1 MQASIVSVGTEL
13 LFGQT
18 INTNAAFLSDRLN
31 RIGVDVMY
39 HFTVGDNPKR
49 LEDILAEALSKTDLV
64 ITTGGLGPTQDDLT
78 KETVCLVMGDEMVL
92 DEPALAAIQQFFL
105 KVNRPMTDNNVKQ
118 AYVPKGAVVLHNT
131 MGTAPGF
138 LLTKNN
144 KTVACLPG
152 PPREMSAMFD
162 LSLSPLIEKM
172 TGSSIFYRMVR
183 TYGIGESALE
193 TALLDLIDTQTDP
206 TIATYAMEGECY
218 LRITSK
224 RDSRQEAETQV
235 NRMID
240 QILARVG
247 NYVYSVDGENLIEVV
262 AANLMKHQLSISCA
276 ESCTGGLFAA
286 TLTRIPGISAVF
298 DRGFVTYSNLAKIKE
313 LGVNQTTLD
322 NHGAVSQET
331 ADEMAQGVYR
341 ATGSNLC
348 IAVTGI
354 AGPDGGTDEKPVGL
368 VYFTLLFT
376 GKEGEQR
383 MYQEQKYIQ
392 RNHREKNREL
402 TVLAM
407 LHKIHQVLMER
418 ERDRTD
424 A

>member
-1 MQASIVSVGTEL
+1 MRATILSVGTEL

-18 INTNAAFLSDRLN
+18 INTNAAFLSERLN
-31 RIGVDVMY
+31 RMGIDVLY
-39 HFTVGDNPKR
+39 HYTVGDNPNR
-49 LEDILAEALSKTDLV
+49 LRTTLEDALSKTDLV

-78 KETVCLVMGDEMVL
+78 KETVSSVMNAELVL

-118 AYVPKGAVVLHNT
+118 AYVPKGSHIFQNT

-138 LLTKNN
+138 LLTVDE

-162 LSLSPLIEKM
+162 LSLAPLLEKM
-172 TGSSIFYRMVR
+172 TGYTIYYRMIR

-193 TALLDLIDTQTDP
+193 TALLDLIDNQTDP

-218 LRITSK
+218 LRVASK
-224 RDSRQEAETQV
+224 RDTQDEAKKQ
-235 NRMID
+235 
-240 QILARVG
+240 
-247 NYVYSVDGENLIEVV
+247 VDGMVETIESRLGDYIYSTDGQNLVDVV
-262 AANLMKHQLSISCA
+262 ASKLMERGLSVSAA

-286 TLTRIPGISAVF
+286 TLTRVPGISAVF
-298 DRGFVTYSNLAKIKE
+298 DRSFVTYSNQAKIQE
-313 LGVNQTTLD
+313 LGVKQETLERY
-322 NHGAVSQET
+322 GAVSRET
-331 ADEMAQGVYR
+331 SVEMAQGVHR
-341 ATGSNLC
+341 AAGSRFC

-368 VYFTLLFT
+368 VHITLIAT
-376 GKEGEQR
+376 DEAGH
-383 MYQEQKYIQ
+383 QEVISEEKYIQ
-392 RNHREKNREL
+392 RNHREKNREI

-407 LHKIHQVLMER
+407 LHMIYKSLL
-418 ERDRTD
+418 
-424 A
+424 